1 MKNVLFGDVWVC
13 GGQSNMVF
21 TLPQVN
27 RPVLLNE
34 NIPLIQQA
42 YNATEEMAKAA
53 NYPNIRLF
61 TVQRVSSA
69 TELEEPPEILQ
80 QWSVASTSKSN
91 L

>member
-1 MKNVLFGDVWVC
+1 
-13 GGQSNMVF
+13 
-21 TLPQVN
+21 
-27 RPVLLNE
+27 
-34 NIPLIQQA
+34 
-42 YNATEEMAKAA
+42 MAKAA